1 MIFHPAII
9 ALFLSS
15 ALICFLMVYSS
26 YFAVLIH
33 RKWDLRNGSE
43 LQLIM
48 ERRTYL
54 ISTVLTYIFAFQIL
68 SFFLYIYTADRLH
81 SLFVGAMC
89 AAGTLQVNPYGY
101 PALLL
106 KIFNCLLAG
115 LWLILNYTDNQAF
128 DYPLIRTKYAFL
140 LLLTPL
146 LLTETFLQGAYFL
159 NLQPN
164 IITSCCGSLFSI
176 GEKTFASEIASLP
189 SLPMKA
195 GFYLSMG
202 ATGAVGLLFYL
213 RNRGGYLFS
222 ALSAATFLVSIASLI
237 SFISLYY
244 YELPTHHCPFCIL
257 QEEYKHVGYLLYFL
271 LFAGGISGSGVG
283 ILMPF
288 RKMKSL
294 AVFIPVLQKKLVWIA
309 LATNFLFTVFVT
321 YKMVFTDFTLGEF

>member
-15 ALICFLMVYSS
+15 ILMSFLMIYSS
-26 YFAVLIH
+26 YFAALIH
-33 RKWDLRNGSE
+33 RKWDLQNGGE

-68 SFFLYIYTADRLH
+68 SFFLYIYTADHLH

-115 LWLILNYTDNQAF
+115 TWLILNHTDNQAF
-128 DYPLIRTKYAFL
+128 DYPLIRKKYVFL
-140 LLLTPL
+140 LLLAPL

-159 NLQPN
+159 NLKPN
-164 IITSCCGSLFSI
+164 IITSCCGSLFSVNRDTVASELSALPFNLMKTVFYGSI
-176 GEKTFASEIASLP
+176 GATFATGIFFIARR
-189 SLPMKA
+189 K
-195 GFYLSMG
+195 G
-202 ATGAVGLLFYL
+202 AIWF
-213 RNRGGYLFS
+213 
-222 ALSAATFLVSIASLI
+222 SIASGLSFLVTIAAII
-237 SFISLYY
+237 SFISLYF

-257 QEEYKHVGYLLYFL
+257 QREYDFVGYPLYIMLFCGAVSGMGVGVLAPFRHVGSLTLIIPAL
-271 LFAGGISGSGVG
+271 Q
-283 ILMPF
+283 
-288 RKMKSL
+288 RRL
-294 AVFIPVLQKKLVWIA
+294 AVVTLVLYA
-309 LATNFLFTVFVT
+309 LFMVVVT
-321 YKMVFTDFTLGEF
+321 YRMVFTSFVLE

>member
-9 ALFLSS
+9 ALLLSS
-15 ALICFLMVYSS
+15 ILMSFLMTYSS
-26 YFAVLIH
+26 YFGVLIF

-43 LQLIM
+43 LQLAM

-115 LWLILNYTDNQAF
+115 TWLILNHTDNQAF
-128 DYPLIRTKYAFL
+128 DYPLIRKKYFFL
-140 LLLTPL
+140 LLMAPL

-159 NLQPN
+159 NLKPN

-176 GEKTFASEIASLP
+176 GENALASEITGLP
-189 SLPMKA
+189 PQPTMFA
-195 GFYLSMG
+195 FYLS
-202 ATGAVGLLFYL
+202 TGASLAAGVYSLLK
-213 RNRGGYLFS
+213 NRGAYLF
-222 ALSAATFLVSIASLI
+222 AILSMATFLISIVSIL
-237 SFISLYY
+237 SFISLYF

-257 QEEYKHVGYLLYFL
+257 QQEYGYVGYPLYAA
-271 LFAGGISGSGVG
+271 LFGSGITGIGVG
-283 ILMPF
+283 ILAPF
-288 RKMKSL
+288 RNTQSL
-294 AVFIPVLQKKLVWIA
+294 ARTLPALQRKLTFFSLVSSLIFAALVTWRILFSDFILL
-309 LATNFLFTVFVT
+309 
-321 YKMVFTDFTLGEF
+321 

>member
-9 ALFLSS
+9 ALLLSS
-15 ALICFLMVYSS
+15 ILMSFLMTYSS
-26 YFAVLIH
+26 YFGVLIF

-43 LQLIM
+43 LQLAM

-115 LWLILNYTDNQAF
+115 TWLILNHTDNQAF
-128 DYPLIRTKYAFL
+128 DYPLIRKKYVFL
-140 LLLTPL
+140 LLLAPL

-159 NLQPN
+159 NLKPN
-164 IITSCCGSLFSI
+164 IITSCCGSLFST
-176 GEKTFASEIASLP
+176 GENALASELSALP
-189 SLPMKA
+189 PKPTMFA
-195 GFYLSMG
+195 FYLS
-202 ATGAVGLLFYL
+202 TGASLAAGVFFLLK
-213 RNRGGYLFS
+213 NRGAYLF
-222 ALSAATFLVSIASLI
+222 AVLSAATFLISIASIL
-237 SFISLYY
+237 SFISVYF

-257 QEEYKHVGYLLYFL
+257 QKEYGYVGYPLYAS
-271 LFAGGISGSGVG
+271 LFGSGITGMGVG
-283 ILMPF
+283 ILAPF
-288 RKMKSL
+288 RKRESL
-294 AVFIPVLQKKLVWIA
+294 AGIIPSIQKNLVWASLILSVIFA
-309 LATNFLFTVFVT
+309 AIVT
-321 YKMVFTDFTLGEF
+321 YRLVFTDFILLG

>member
-9 ALFLSS
+9 ALLLSS
-15 ALICFLMVYSS
+15 VLMSFLAVYSS
-26 YFAVLIH
+26 CFAVLIH

-43 LQLIM
+43 QQLLM

-89 AAGTLQVNPYGY
+89 AAGALQVNPYGY

-128 DYPLIRTKYAFL
+128 DYPLIRKKYVFL
-140 LLLTPL
+140 LLLAPL

-159 NLQPN
+159 NLEPN
-164 IITSCCGSLFSI
+164 IITSCCGSLFSV

-195 GFYLSMG
+195 AFYLCMG
-202 ATGAVGLLFYL
+202 ATGAVGLLFYF
-213 RNRGGYLFS
+213 RNRGGYLFA
-222 ALSAATFLVSIASLI
+222 ALSATTFLVSIASLV

-257 QEEYKHVGYLLYFL
+257 QEEYGHVGYLLYFF
-271 LFAGGISGSGVG
+271 LFLGGISGMGVG
-283 ILMPF
+283 VLMPF
-288 RKMKSL
+288 RKLKSL

-309 LATNFLFTVFVT
+309 LAAHILFTAFVT
-321 YKMVFTDFTLGEF
+321 WEMIFTDFTLGEF